1 MLGTLNTKEKQH
13 WSQHISFLVHAYN
26 CTRNDATQFSPYYLM
41 FGREAR
47 LPIDLCFGVSPD
59 EYTKHDYLQYVED
72 LKSRLKGAYELA
84 ENEAKKKALA
94 NKRRYD
100 SKVRGS
106 DLLVGDRVLIRNVGL
121 IGKHKLADRWKPDVH
136 VVEKRLDDNL
146 PVYVVKPET
155 GNGVERTLH
164 RNMLLPIGY
173 LSASEPEEV
182 EIEERR
188 PVTRQSARQQTD
200 KKEDTDTDSDMEEL
214 FANPP
219 IPKASPI
226 VTDDNDISTIE
237 TAADPTDTTDVP
249 DEKETHQSEVEI
261 KPQPPKK
268 GQQKRQNAGRY

>member
-121 IGKHKLADRWKPDVH
+121 IGKHKLADRWKADVH

-155 GNGVERTLH
+155 GDGVERTLH

-182 EIEERR
+182 KL
-188 PVTRQSARQQTD
+188 
-200 KKEDTDTDSDMEEL
+200 KKEDRLPDSPPDNRL
-214 FANPP
+214 IRKRTQTLIQIWRNCLPTANPQS
-219 IPKASPI
+219 I
-226 VTDDNDISTIE
+226 
-237 TAADPTDTTDVP
+237 
-249 DEKETHQSEVEI
+249 THS
-261 KPQPPKK
+261 
-268 GQQKRQNAGRY
+268 N